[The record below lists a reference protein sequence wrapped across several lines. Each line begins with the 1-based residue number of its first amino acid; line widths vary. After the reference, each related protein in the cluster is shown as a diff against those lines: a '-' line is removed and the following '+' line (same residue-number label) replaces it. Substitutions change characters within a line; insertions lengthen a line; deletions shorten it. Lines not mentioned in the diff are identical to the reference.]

1 MAGHAG
7 LIRINRYVRRGV
19 GLQWDGIWGFVE
31 VVVDGKSVIEV
42 VSPAPA
48 SQCEVLTADCCTT
61 PGRSSVRYNGRPYT
75 LHPHRSTLGVRT
87 LIEICSIVTK
97 NYTF

>member
-1 MAGHAG
+1 M
-7 LIRINRYVRRGV
+7 

-48 SQCEVLTADCCTT
+48 SQCGADCCTVLH
-61 PGRSSVRYNGRPYT
+61 RAVVVYGRPYT

>member
-1 MAGHAG
+1 
-7 LIRINRYVRRGV
+7 V

-48 SQCEVLTADCCTT
+48 SQCEVLTAVLH
-61 PGRSSVRYNGRPYT
+61 RAASSVHGTTVDRTRYTRT
-75 LHPHRSTLGVRT
+75 VRR
-87 LIEICSIVTK
+87 
-97 NYTF
+97 

>member
-1 MAGHAG
+1 M
-7 LIRINRYVRRGV
+7 

-48 SQCEVLTADCCTT
+48 SQCGVGTAVLHRAVVKAVVVYGSWVDRTRYTRT
-61 PGRSSVRYNGRPYT
+61 VRR
-75 LHPHRSTLGVRT
+75 
-87 LIEICSIVTK
+87 
-97 NYTF
+97 

>member
-1 MAGHAG
+1 M
-7 LIRINRYVRRGV
+7 

-48 SQCEVLTADCCTT
+48 SQCGAD
-61 PGRSSVRYNGRPYT
+61 PAVPY
-75 LHPHRSTLGVRT
+75 
-87 LIEICSIVTK
+87 
-97 NYTF
+97 YTGP

>member
-1 MAGHAG
+1 M
-7 LIRINRYVRRGV
+7 

-48 SQCEVLTADCCTT
+48 SQCGVGTAVLHRA
-61 PGRSSVRYNGRPYT
+61 VVKAVVVYGRPYT
-75 LHPHRSTLGVRT
+75 LHPHRSTLGFVRG
-87 LIEICSIVTK
+87 
-97 NYTF
+97 